1 MAHTFGFKLRISNPY
16 GVNALSS
23 HSNPAGGSGGTAE
36 GAAAA
41 PTPSADPH
49 PVGETSSP
57 SAAAADGG
65 AAAGYPLRQQLD
77 VVILA
82 EGEEDEDW
90 EEAGAAAAEGDE
102 GPARGVRGF
111 SRQAA
116 EVRGT
121 RALHEED
128 GGSPRWS
135 ANDAPVQP

>member
-16 GVNALSS
+16 GVNAFSS
-23 HSNPAGGSGGTAE
+23 HSTPVGGSAGTAE

-41 PTPSADPH
+41 ATPSAAPQ
-49 PVGETSSP
+49 PVGEPSSP
-57 SAAAADGG
+57 TATAAQGI
-65 AAAGYPLRQQLD
+65 PLQQQLD

-90 EEAGAAAAEGDE
+90 EEDGAAAAEGDE
-102 GPARGVRGF
+102 GPARGGRGF

-121 RALHEED
+121 RALHEEG
-128 GGSPRWS
+128 GGSHACPLR
-135 ANDAPVQP
+135 